1 MELVKELIK
10 KPESKSIIRFQDCDP
25 YGHLNNARYLDYFV
39 NAREDHL
46 LKYYD
51 LDLFK
56 MSKEQGIGFV
66 VRQNQI
72 SYFRPAN
79 LMEEVVIQSALIAF
93 NESTVK
99 IEMQMFN
106 KNKSEFKAVLWAD
119 YVAMDLRSGKR
130 TVFPDDMYNLLEMVK
145 IEDANGSS
153 DSFESRVYQI
163 AKALKKG

>member
-1 MELVKELIK
+1 MELTQELIK
-10 KPESKSIIRFQDCDP
+10 KPESKSVIRFQDCDP

-46 LKYYD
+46 IKYYD

-56 MSKEQGIGFV
+56 MSKELGIGFV

-79 LMEEVVIQSALIAF
+79 LMEEVVIQSALIGF

-99 IEMQMFN
+99 VEMQMFN
-106 KNKSEFKAVLWAD
+106 KDKTELKAVLWAD
-119 YVAMDLRSGKR
+119 YVAIDLRSGKR
-130 TVFPDDMYNLLEMVK
+130 SVFPEKMYNLLGMVK
-145 IEDANGSS
+145 IESLNGQS

-163 AKALKKG
+163 AKALKRN